1 MTTKSDLYVD
11 TRPVDEIINSTKIIP
26 QYEFIVND
34 IIRDR
39 DYGWS
44 LDYFKGDGTTTYD
57 VIIARTKMETNDYM
71 KLIVDNK
78 LIIDKT
84 RDLIDNYNKETG
96 KVKGKEKNKIDINEL
111 NKKIEEAIDNIS
123 EFNNLIKKN
132 EVLLKEYKWLQFVEL
147 NQEGHLRRIRN
158 RFQIYGDL
166 EYVRRGVSWIC
177 SYSEK
182 LRGNNIDYSIKPK
195 EDTSAW

>member
-1 MTTKSDLYVD
+1 MTTKSDLYLD
-11 TRPVDEIINSTKIIP
+11 TRPVDEIINSTEIIP

-57 VIIARTKMETNDYM
+57 VIIARTKMEINDCM

-78 LIIDKT
+78 LVIDKT
-84 RDLIDNYNKETG
+84 RDLIDNNNKETG
-96 KVKGKEKNKIDINEL
+96 KNKKKVIDINEL

-123 EFNNLIKKN
+123 ELNNLIKKD
-132 EVLLKEYKWLQFVEL
+132 EQLLKDYKWLQFVEL

-158 RFQIYGDL
+158 KFQIYGDL
-166 EYVRRGVSWIC
+166 EYVRKGVSWIC
-177 SYSEK
+177 SYTEK
-182 LRGNNIDYSIKPK
+182 LRGNLIDYSIKPK

>member
-1 MTTKSDLYVD
+1 MTTKSDLYLD
-11 TRPVDEIINSTKIIP
+11 TRPVDEIINSTEIIP

-57 VIIARTKMETNDYM
+57 VIIARTKMEINDCM

-78 LIIDKT
+78 LVIDKT
-84 RDLIDNYNKETG
+84 RDLIDNNNKETG
-96 KVKGKEKNKIDINEL
+96 KNKKKDIDINEL

-123 EFNNLIKKN
+123 ELNNLIKKD
-132 EVLLKEYKWLQFVEL
+132 EQLLKDYKWLQFVEL

-158 RFQIYGDL
+158 KFQIYGDL
-166 EYVRRGVSWIC
+166 EYVRKGVSWIC
-177 SYSEK
+177 SYTEK
-182 LRGNNIDYSIKPK
+182 LRGNLIDYSIKPK